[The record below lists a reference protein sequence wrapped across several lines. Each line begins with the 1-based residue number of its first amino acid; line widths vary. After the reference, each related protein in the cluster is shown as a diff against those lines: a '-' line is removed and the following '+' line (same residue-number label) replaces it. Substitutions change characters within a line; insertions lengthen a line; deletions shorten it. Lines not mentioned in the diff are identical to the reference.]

1 MTHEHGTGGPGL
13 PDPVETTIETTI
25 PGRDPIELVAYYEE
39 FRDYYPHCE
48 LETKRWFVD
57 HVRADWWMFDI
68 GANVGYYT
76 ILFSQLAPRGRVF
89 AFEPTATAEMLRA
102 NLRHNK
108 VANAEIH
115 EVALAATTGER
126 EDRIY
131 RLWGTDGE
139 VRTWPFSSLD
149 DFIERHRIERVDCLK
164 IDVDSFDFDV
174 LRGAERTL
182 AERDPVIVV
191 ELNHALARRNQS
203 VGEALAWLARRGY
216 RKAVVLDN
224 DNFML
229 QRGAGSLVHTGAAS
243 SLELVFPP
251 PLRLDE
257 TMPPSAGQ
265 PVGESFIGKV
275 DVQAGVV
282 VAKEEADVRR
292 LAPWRLISRVR
303 GVLGRDD
310 SVAFRDVAGV
320 PVETNA
326 AAWSYALVLG
336 LNPATAPGIVT
347 IEVAVEVMDGKLGIA
362 LAGVDS
368 SRFSAPER
376 TLAAMPLRQ
385 SIVVSAKAADVRFL
399 IFRNVSAEGVRTR
412 FKVLSIETRWRSV
425 PPFCS

>member
-1 MTHEHGTGGPGL
+1 MTSERSM
-13 PDPVETTIETTI
+13 PDPLETTI
-25 PGRDPIELVAYYEE
+25 PGRDPIELISYYEE
-39 FRDYYPHCE
+39 FRDYYPYCE

-76 ILFSQLAPRGRVF
+76 ILFSQLATRGRVF
-89 AFEPTATAEMLRA
+89 AFEPTATAAMLRA

-108 VANAEIH
+108 VENAEIH

-139 VRTWPFSSLD
+139 VKTWPFSSLD

-182 AERDPVIVV
+182 ADRNPVVVV

-216 RKAVVLDN
+216 RKALVLDN

-229 QRGAGSLVHTGAAS
+229 QRGAGSFMDAGAVS
-243 SLELVFPP
+243 SLELSFPP
-251 PLRLDE
+251 PFRFDE
-257 TMPPSAGQ
+257 AMPPSAGQ
-265 PVGESFIGKV
+265 PAGDAFIGKV
-275 DVQAGVV
+275 GVQMGVV
-282 VAKEEADVRR
+282 VARQGTEARR
-292 LAPWRLISRVR
+292 LMSRVKA
-303 GVLGRDD
+303 VLGRDD
-310 SVAFRDVAGV
+310 SLAFRDVAGV
-320 PVETNA
+320 PIETTA
-326 AAWSYALVLG
+326 VAWSYALVLG
-336 LNPATAPGIVT
+336 LNPESASGIVT

-368 SRFSAPER
+368 SRFCAPER

-385 SIVVSAKAADVRFL
+385 SIIVSAKGADVRFL
-399 IFRNVSAEGVRTR
+399 VLRNVAADGVRTR
-412 FKVLSIETRWRSV
+412 FKILGIETRWRSV
-425 PPFCS
+425 PPRSP

>member
-1 MTHEHGTGGPGL
+1 MTSERSMA
-13 PDPVETTIETTI
+13 DPLETTI
-25 PGRDPIELVAYYEE
+25 PGRNPIELIAYYEE
-39 FRDYYPHCE
+39 FRDYYPYCE

-76 ILFSQLAPRGRVF
+76 ILFSQLATRGRVF
-89 AFEPTATAEMLRA
+89 AFEPTATAAMLRA

-108 VANAEIH
+108 VENAEIH

-139 VRTWPFSSLD
+139 VKTWPFSSLD

-182 AERDPVIVV
+182 ADRNPVVIV

-216 RKAVVLDN
+216 RKALVLDN

-229 QRGAGSLVHTGAAS
+229 QRGAGSFMDAGAVS
-243 SLELVFPP
+243 SLELSFPP
-251 PLRLDE
+251 PFRFDE
-257 TMPPSAGQ
+257 AMPPSAGL
-265 PVGESFIGKV
+265 PAGDAFIGRL
-275 DVQAGVV
+275 DVQMGVV
-282 VAKEEADVRR
+282 VARQGTEAR
-292 LAPWRLISRVR
+292 RLISRVKA
-303 GVLGRDD
+303 VLGRDD
-310 SVAFRDVAGV
+310 SLAFRDVADV
-320 PVETNA
+320 PIETTA
-326 AAWSYALVLG
+326 VAWSYALVLG
-336 LNPATAPGIVT
+336 LNPDAASGIVT

-368 SRFSAPER
+368 SRFCAPER

-385 SIVVSAKAADVRFL
+385 SIVVSAKGTDVRFL
-399 IFRNVSAEGVRTR
+399 VFRNVAADGVRTR
-412 FKVLSIETRWRSV
+412 FKILGIETRWRSV
-425 PPFCS
+425 PPRSP

>member
-1 MTHEHGTGGPGL
+1 
-13 PDPVETTIETTI
+13 
-25 PGRDPIELVAYYEE
+25 
-39 FRDYYPHCE
+39 
-48 LETKRWFVD
+48 
-57 HVRADWWMFDI
+57 MFDI

-108 VANAEIH
+108 VENAEIH

-216 RKAVVLDN
+216 RKALVLDN

-229 QRGAGSLVHTGAAS
+229 QRGAGSLVARRGREQPGTGLSATVAPRRNHAA
-243 SLELVFPP
+243 LGGP
-251 PLRLDE
+251 
-257 TMPPSAGQ
+257 AGR
-265 PVGESFIGKV
+265 
-275 DVQAGVV
+275 
-282 VAKEEADVRR
+282 RR
-292 LAPWRLISRVR
+292 LHRK
-303 GVLGRDD
+303 GRTCRRA
-310 SVAFRDVAGV
+310 SLSPGRRPTSG
-320 PVETNA
+320 
-326 AAWSYALVLG
+326 ALH
-336 LNPATAPGIVT
+336 PG
-347 IEVAVEVMDGKLGIA
+347 A
-362 LAGVDS
+362 
-368 SRFSAPER
+368 
-376 TLAAMPLRQ
+376 
-385 SIVVSAKAADVRFL
+385 
-399 IFRNVSAEGVRTR
+399 
-412 FKVLSIETRWRSV
+412 
-425 PPFCS
+425 

>member
-1 MTHEHGTGGPGL
+1 MTSERSMA
-13 PDPVETTIETTI
+13 DPIETTI

-57 HVRADWWMFDI
+57 HVRDDWWMFDI

-89 AFEPTATAEMLRA
+89 SFEPTATAEMLRA

-108 VANAEIH
+108 VGNAEIH

-182 AERDPVIVV
+182 DDRNPVVVV

-216 RKAVVLDN
+216 RKALVLDN

-229 QRGAGSLVHTGAAS
+229 QRGSGSFMDAGSVS
-243 SLELVFPP
+243 SLELSFPP
-251 PLRLDE
+251 P
-257 TMPPSAGQ
+257 
-265 PVGESFIGKV
+265 
-275 DVQAGVV
+275 
-282 VAKEEADVRR
+282 
-292 LAPWRLISRVR
+292 
-303 GVLGRDD
+303 
-310 SVAFRDVAGV
+310 
-320 PVETNA
+320 
-326 AAWSYALVLG
+326 
-336 LNPATAPGIVT
+336 
-347 IEVAVEVMDGKLGIA
+347 
-362 LAGVDS
+362 
-368 SRFSAPER
+368 
-376 TLAAMPLRQ
+376 
-385 SIVVSAKAADVRFL
+385 
-399 IFRNVSAEGVRTR
+399 
-412 FKVLSIETRWRSV
+412 
-425 PPFCS
+425 

>member
-1 MTHEHGTGGPGL
+1 MTSERSM
-13 PDPVETTIETTI
+13 PDPLETTI

-76 ILFSQLAPRGRVF
+76 ILFSQLVPRGRVF
-89 AFEPTATAEMLRA
+89 AFEPTTTAAMLRA

-108 VANAEIH
+108 VENAEIH

-139 VRTWPFSSLD
+139 VKTWPFSSLD
-149 DFIERHRIERVDCLK
+149 DFIEQHRIERVDCLK

-182 AERDPVIVV
+182 ADRNPVVVV

-216 RKAVVLDN
+216 RKALVLDN

-229 QRGAGSLVHTGAAS
+229 RRGAGSLVDTGAVS
-243 SLELVFPP
+243 SLELSFPP
-251 PLRLDE
+251 PFRCDE
-257 TMPPSAGQ
+257 AMPPSAGQ
-265 PVGESFIGKV
+265 PVGDAFIGKV
-275 DVQAGVV
+275 GVQMGVV
-282 VAKEEADVRR
+282 VDRQGTEAR
-292 LAPWRLISRVR
+292 RLISRVKA
-303 GVLGRDD
+303 VLGRDD
-310 SVAFRDVAGV
+310 SLAFRDVAGV
-320 PVETNA
+320 PIETTA
-326 AAWSYALVLG
+326 VAWSYALVLG
-336 LNPATAPGIVT
+336 LNPDAASGIVT

-368 SRFSAPER
+368 SRFCAPER
-376 TLAAMPLRQ
+376 MLAAMPLRQ
-385 SIVVSAKAADVRFL
+385 SIIVSAKAADVRFL
-399 IFRNVSAEGVRTR
+399 VFRNAAADGVRTR
-412 FKVLSIETRWRSV
+412 FKILGIETRWRSV
-425 PPFCS
+425 PPRSP

>member
-1 MTHEHGTGGPGL
+1 MTSERGM
-13 PDPVETTIETTI
+13 PDPLETTI

-39 FRDYYPHCE
+39 FRDYYPYCE

-76 ILFSQLAPRGRVF
+76 ILFSQLATRGRVF
-89 AFEPTATAEMLRA
+89 AFEPTATAAMLRA

-108 VANAEIH
+108 VENAEIH

-139 VRTWPFSSLD
+139 VKTWPFSSLD
-149 DFIERHRIERVDCLK
+149 DFIDRHRIERVDCLK

-182 AERDPVIVV
+182 ADRNPVVVV

-216 RKAVVLDN
+216 RKALVLDN

-229 QRGAGSLVHTGAAS
+229 QRGAGSFMDAGAVS
-243 SLELVFPP
+243 SLELSFPP
-251 PLRLDE
+251 PFRFDE
-257 TMPPSAGQ
+257 AMPPSAGQ
-265 PVGESFIGKV
+265 PAGDAFIGKV
-275 DVQAGVV
+275 DLQMGVV
-282 VAKEEADVRR
+282 VARQGTEAR
-292 LAPWRLISRVR
+292 RLISRVKA
-303 GVLGRDD
+303 VLGRDD
-310 SVAFRDVAGV
+310 SLAFRDVAGV
-320 PVETNA
+320 PIETTA
-326 AAWSYALVLG
+326 VAWSYALVLG
-336 LNPATAPGIVT
+336 LNPDTASGVVT

-368 SRFSAPER
+368 SRFCAPER

-385 SIVVSAKAADVRFL
+385 SIVVSAKGADVRFL
-399 IFRNVSAEGVRTR
+399 VFRNVAADGVRTR
-412 FKVLSIETRWRSV
+412 FKILGIETRWRSV
-425 PPFCS
+425 PPRSP

>member
-1 MTHEHGTGGPGL
+1 MTSERSMA
-13 PDPVETTIETTI
+13 DPLETTI
-25 PGRDPIELVAYYEE
+25 PGRNPIELIAYYEE
-39 FRDYYPHCE
+39 FRDYYPYCE

-76 ILFSQLAPRGRVF
+76 ILFSQLATRGRVF
-89 AFEPTATAEMLRA
+89 AFEPTATAAMLRA

-108 VANAEIH
+108 VENAEIH

-139 VRTWPFSSLD
+139 VKTWPFSSLD

-182 AERDPVIVV
+182 ADRNPVVIV

-216 RKAVVLDN
+216 RKALVLDN

-229 QRGAGSLVHTGAAS
+229 QRGAGSFMDAGAVS
-243 SLELVFPP
+243 SLELSFPP
-251 PLRLDE
+251 PFRFDE
-257 TMPPSAGQ
+257 AMPPSAGL
-265 PVGESFIGKV
+265 PAGDAFIGRL
-275 DVQAGVV
+275 DVQMGVV
-282 VAKEEADVRR
+282 VARQGTEAR
-292 LAPWRLISRVR
+292 RLISRVKA
-303 GVLGRDD
+303 VLGRDD
-310 SVAFRDVAGV
+310 SLAFRDVAGV
-320 PVETNA
+320 PIETTA
-326 AAWSYALVLG
+326 VAWSYALVLG
-336 LNPATAPGIVT
+336 LNPDAASGIVT
-347 IEVAVEVMDGKLGIA
+347 IEVAVEVMEGKLGIA

-368 SRFSAPER
+368 SRFCAPER

-385 SIVVSAKAADVRFL
+385 SIVVSAKGTDVRFL
-399 IFRNVSAEGVRTR
+399 VFRNVAVDGVRTR
-412 FKVLSIETRWRSV
+412 FKILGIETRWRSV
-425 PPFCS
+425 PPRSP

>member
-1 MTHEHGTGGPGL
+1 MTSERSMA
-13 PDPVETTIETTI
+13 DPLETTI
-25 PGRDPIELVAYYEE
+25 PGRDPIELIAYYEE
-39 FRDYYPHCE
+39 FRDYYPYCE

-89 AFEPTATAEMLRA
+89 AFEPTATAAMLRA

-108 VANAEIH
+108 VENAEIH

-139 VRTWPFSSLD
+139 VKTWPFSSLD

-182 AERDPVIVV
+182 ADRNPVVIV

-216 RKAVVLDN
+216 RKALVLDN

-229 QRGAGSLVHTGAAS
+229 QRGAGSFMDAGAVS
-243 SLELVFPP
+243 SLELSFPP
-251 PLRLDE
+251 PFRFDE
-257 TMPPSAGQ
+257 AMPPSAGL
-265 PVGESFIGKV
+265 PAGDAFIGRL
-275 DVQAGVV
+275 DVQMGVV
-282 VAKEEADVRR
+282 VARQGTEAR
-292 LAPWRLISRVR
+292 RLISRVKA
-303 GVLGRDD
+303 VLGRDD
-310 SVAFRDVAGV
+310 SLAFRDVADV
-320 PVETNA
+320 PIETTA
-326 AAWSYALVLG
+326 VAWSYALVLG
-336 LNPATAPGIVT
+336 LNPDAASGIVT

-368 SRFSAPER
+368 SRFCAPER

-385 SIVVSAKAADVRFL
+385 SIVVSAKGTDVRFL
-399 IFRNVSAEGVRTR
+399 VFRNVAADGVRTR
-412 FKVLSIETRWRSV
+412 FKILGIETRWRSV
-425 PPFCS
+425 PPRSP

>member
-1 MTHEHGTGGPGL
+1 MTHGRGM
-13 PDPVETTIETTI
+13 PDPMETTI
-25 PGRDPIELVAYYEE
+25 PGRNPIELVAYYEE
-39 FRDYYPHCE
+39 FRDYYPYCE

-108 VANAEIH
+108 VENAEIH
-115 EVALAATTGER
+115 EVALAAMTGER

-139 VRTWPFSSLD
+139 VRTWPFCSLD
-149 DFIERHRIERVDCLK
+149 DFVEQHRIERVDCLK
-164 IDVDSFDFDV
+164 IDVDSFDFEV

-182 AERDPVIVV
+182 AERNPVVVV
-191 ELNHALARRNQS
+191 ELNHALAHRNQS

-216 RKAVVLDN
+216 RKALVLDN

-229 QRGAGSLVHTGAAS
+229 QRDPGGIGDVRPVT

-251 PLRLDE
+251 PLRFDE

-265 PVGESFIGKV
+265 PVGDCFVEKV
-275 DVQAGVV
+275 EVQTGIV
-282 VAKEEADVRR
+282 VAAREPDARR
-292 LAPWRLISRVR
+292 LLSRVKS
-303 GVLGRDD
+303 VLGKDD
-310 SVAFRDVAGV
+310 SLAFRDVAGV
-320 PVETNA
+320 AVETTPV
-326 AAWSYALVLG
+326 AWSYALVLR
-336 LNPATAPGIVT
+336 LSSDMAPGVVT

-368 SRFSAPER
+368 SRFCAPER
-376 TLAAMPLRQ
+376 TLTAMPLRQ
-385 SIVVSAKAADVRFL
+385 SIVVSAKGADVRFL
-399 IFRNVSAEGVRTR
+399 VFRNVAPDGVRTR
-412 FKVLSIETRWRSV
+412 FKVLSIDARWRSI
-425 PPFCS
+425 PPRTP

>member
-1 MTHEHGTGGPGL
+1 VKGEPAM
-13 PDPVETTIETTI
+13 PDSVETTI
-25 PGRDPIELVAYYEE
+25 PGRAPIELVAYYEE
-39 FRDYYPHCE
+39 FRDYYPYCE

-89 AFEPTATAEMLRA
+89 SFEPTATAEMLRA

-108 VANAEIH
+108 VENAEIH

-126 EDRIY
+126 EDRVY

-139 VRTWPFSSLD
+139 VRTWPFYSLD
-149 DFIERHRIERVDCLK
+149 DFIDRHRIERVDCLK
-164 IDVDSFDFDV
+164 IDVDSFDFEV

-191 ELNHALARRNQS
+191 ELNHALAQRNQS
-203 VGEALAWLARRGY
+203 AGEALAWLARRGY
-216 RKAVVLDN
+216 RKALVLDN

-229 QRGAGSLVHTGAAS
+229 QRGAGSIVGARAEA

-251 PLRLDE
+251 PLSFDE
-257 TMPPSAGQ
+257 AMPPSAGQ
-265 PVGESFIGKV
+265 PVGDRLITKV

-282 VAKEEADVRR
+282 AGRESEARG
-292 LAPWRLISRVR
+292 LISRIR
-303 GVLGRDD
+303 SALGRDG
-310 SVAFRDVAGV
+310 SLAFRDVAGV
-320 PVETNA
+320 PIETTA

-336 LNPATAPGIVT
+336 LDPDTAPGVVT
-347 IEVAVEVMDGKLGIA
+347 IEVAVEVMGGKLGIA

-368 SRFSAPER
+368 SRFCAPER
-376 TLAAMPLRQ
+376 TLAATPLRQ
-385 SIVVSAKAADVRFL
+385 SIVLSAKAAEVRSL
-399 IFRNVSAEGVRTR
+399 VFRNVAPDGVRTR
-412 FKVLSIETRWRSV
+412 FKVLTIEARWRSV
-425 PPFCS
+425 

>member
-1 MTHEHGTGGPGL
+1 MTSERSM
-13 PDPVETTIETTI
+13 PDPLETTI

-76 ILFSQLAPRGRVF
+76 ILFSQLATRGRVF
-89 AFEPTATAEMLRA
+89 AFEPTATAAMLRA

-108 VANAEIH
+108 VENAEIH

-139 VRTWPFSSLD
+139 VKTWPFSSLD

-182 AERDPVIVV
+182 ADRNPVVIV

-216 RKAVVLDN
+216 RKALVLDN

-229 QRGAGSLVHTGAAS
+229 QRGAGSFMDAGAVS
-243 SLELVFPP
+243 SLELSFPP
-251 PLRLDE
+251 PFRFDE
-257 TMPPSAGQ
+257 AMPPSAGL
-265 PVGESFIGKV
+265 PAGDAFIGKV
-275 DVQAGVV
+275 DVQMGVV
-282 VAKEEADVRR
+282 VARQGTEAR
-292 LAPWRLISRVR
+292 RLISRVKA
-303 GVLGRDD
+303 VLGRDD
-310 SVAFRDVAGV
+310 SLAFRDVADV
-320 PVETNA
+320 PIETTA
-326 AAWSYALVLG
+326 VAWSYALVLG
-336 LNPATAPGIVT
+336 LNPDSASGVVT

-368 SRFSAPER
+368 SRFCAPER

-385 SIVVSAKAADVRFL
+385 SIVVSAKGADVRFL
-399 IFRNVSAEGVRTR
+399 VFRNVAADGVRTR
-412 FKVLSIETRWRSV
+412 FKILGIETRWRSV
-425 PPFCS
+425 PPRSP